1 MSYKFT
7 ISTDNY
13 SGYSGN
19 ITYYP
24 STGGTID
31 LGSVMLPYIYY
42 TEYYYGQYIIDMDE
56 FDKTCILNYLPP
68 PDVTPTVTPTNT
80 QTPTLTPTNTQTPTV
95 TPTVTPTEPPIPSIC
110 DVNYSIVVNKGEDCG
125 LYIEESQ
132 IGCQLG
138 ALSAGPLL
146 SSSGCTIG
154 TYVIDWYL
162 NEVIGS
168 PSFTSG
174 SAIGASPDV
183 TVVQPFYSEP
193 AQGGTWYP
201 VIRFVYLDGIQYTSD
216 INLVDGIVK
225 YSPDLNLN
233 LTTISNTICV
243 ESYTCSSGVSGNTYP
258 VTISYVNSTQNSTQ
272 AQRSVSWDLSPIT
285 KNFAWAFKGFN
296 IYDTLT
302 ISYISPTNNITTQ
315 IENWKVGYDAGTNSL
330 TSNPKVYSYGI
341 NQNAGPNTLQL
352 VTSLTGFTYTSG
364 DYLLINVVPNPTNT
378 NTNWGFSG
386 KCLTDTA
393 SLDCGSIFNGNFVT
407 DGYDVSNITS
417 TYDTPNCTLT
427 ISGLKRNSP
436 IYTATTSNNNFFK
449 YHGSRIESVGFQS
462 IPDGNCDT
470 SIRLQHSS
478 LGISDSL
485 CTNQISGTTINKLG
499 STITLTFDNI
509 TDYNVYKT
517 QYNLVTGSTY
527 FLNYVNDPSNINYY
541 KYFTI
546 GVLSGTTCGDTL
558 GVFYDYETHVSSPF
572 IFDDLNKI
580 ITVVLS
586 PGLNGFNSGATCND
600 SYSQIQNN
608 RIDPIN
614 STISAPNY
622 TFTTYVRR
630 GTVAPYKSISGEYYN
645 GTSSFPQVNKIS
657 QSRVIPKP
665 NVCQSSMSGWRSTT
679 NNFQWESY
687 TYYINYYVTDITD
700 PTNNFTITNK
710 LDSNGAE
717 VSPGTLLYEISNGIV
732 IFPI

>member
-42 TEYYYGQYIIDMDE
+42 TEYYYGQYIIDITE
-56 FDKTCILNYLPP
+56 FEKICVLNYPP
-68 PDVTPTVTPTNT
+68 LNITPTV
-80 QTPTLTPTNTQTPTV
+80 TPTNTQTPTV
-95 TPTVTPTEPPIPSIC
+95 TPTVTPTEPLIPSIC

-138 ALSAGPLL
+138 ALSAGSLL

-154 TYVIDWYL
+154 TYVVDWYL

-174 SAIGASPDV
+174 SAISASPDV

-258 VTISYVNSTQNSTQ
+258 VTISYVNTTQNSTQ
-272 AQRSVSWDLSPIT
+272 AQRSISWDLSPIT

-296 IYDTLT
+296 VYDTIS
-302 ISYISPTNNITTQ
+302 ISYISPTNNINSQ

-330 TSNPKVYSYGI
+330 TSNPKVYSYGLSTTL
-341 NQNAGPNTLQL
+341 GPDTLKL
-352 VTSLTGFTYTSG
+352 VTSLTGFTYTNG
-364 DYLLINVVPNPTNT
+364 DYLLINMEPNPTNT

-407 DGYDVSNITS
+407 GGYDVSNITS
-417 TYDTPNCTLT
+417 TYDISNCRLT

-436 IYTATTSNNNFFK
+436 IYTATTTNNNFFK
-449 YHGSRIESVGFQS
+449 YHGSKIESIGTQS
-462 IPDGNCDT
+462 MANGSCDLKVSASQGGT
-470 SIRLQHSS
+470 FVN
-478 LGISDSL
+478 SL
-485 CTNQISGTTINKLG
+485 CTNQISGTTITKVG

-517 QYNLVTGSTY
+517 QYNVATGST
-527 FLNYVNDPSNINYY
+527 LSNYINNPSNINYY
-541 KYFTI
+541 KYLTI

-558 GVFYDYETHVSSPF
+558 GVAYDYSTHISSPF

-586 PGLNGFNSGATCND
+586 TGLNGYNSGTTCNGMYD
-600 SYSQIQNN
+600 SINQVINN
-608 RIDPIN
+608 IN
-614 STISAPNY
+614 NEISEANY
-622 TFTTYVRR
+622 TFKTYVRR
-630 GTVAPYKSISGEYYN
+630 GNGINPYYSIGGRYYSTTFFPSHN
-645 GTSSFPQVNKIS
+645 SSS
-657 QSRVIPKP
+657 SSRITPKP
-665 NVCQSSMSGWRSTT
+665 NVCQSSMSGWLSTS

-687 TYYINYYVTDITD
+687 TYYIFYNVTDVTD
-700 PTNNFTITNK
+700 PTNNFTITNR
-710 LDSNGAE
+710 LDSNGSV
-717 VSPGTLLYEISNGIV
+717 VSPGTLIYEINNGVV